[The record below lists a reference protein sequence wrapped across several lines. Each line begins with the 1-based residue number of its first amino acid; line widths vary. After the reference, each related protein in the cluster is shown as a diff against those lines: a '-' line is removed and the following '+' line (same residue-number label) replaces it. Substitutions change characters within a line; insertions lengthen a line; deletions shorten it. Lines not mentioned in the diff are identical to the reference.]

1 MNNKEEMRKTWNG
14 LGDEVISGMLEWR
27 MQHPKASF
35 REIEK
40 EVDERLAVMRARMLS
55 DAAMASSST
64 EWMINE
70 RVPVCPNCGAE
81 LTKKG
86 KKKRKMQ
93 TRGGQE
99 VELEREYGV
108 CPRCGQGIF
117 PPG

>member
-1 MNNKEEMRKTWNG
+1 MNKEEMRQTWNG
-14 LGDEVISGMLEWR
+14 LGEDAISGMLEWR
-27 MQHPKASF
+27 LQHPKATF

-40 EVDERLAVMRARMLS
+40 EVDERLAVMRAKMLS

-64 EWMINE
+64 EWIIDGQ
-70 RVPVCPNCGAE
+70 VPVCQSCGME
-81 LTKKG
+81 LKKKG

-99 VELEREYGV
+99 IELEREYGV